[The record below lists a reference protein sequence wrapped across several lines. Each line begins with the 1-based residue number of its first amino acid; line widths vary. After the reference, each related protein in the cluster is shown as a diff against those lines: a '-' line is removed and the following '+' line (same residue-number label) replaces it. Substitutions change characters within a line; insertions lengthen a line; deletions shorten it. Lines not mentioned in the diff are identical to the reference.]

1 MVSRAARWPVQD
13 SSPRLCHPLSHSCR
27 NSSRQAPGRQA
38 GEGSE
43 IVGEMA
49 LIGKACLHG
58 GLCRGDT
65 PFQQAP
71 CLADPHRHQIAVGRD
86 ALGLGKG
93 PDQGGFAQS
102 RLKAELLQRDMPGI
116 VAPDERTGPLHLHP
130 AGRNRFHHPGVPRQ
144 QEAPGQQQRLLP
156 PELRLLPQ
164 HRPVQGPEA
173 ACQFSVPNHGHGKAG
188 HCRLP
193 MISSARASMVLRGI
207 FSPR

>member
-1 MVSRAARWPVQD
+1 MVSRAARWPRAGFVSTAV
-13 SSPRLCHPLSHSCR
+13 SSSLPFLPEQLPAGPR
-27 NSSRQAPGRQA
+27 RQA

-93 PDQGGFAQS
+93 PTRAD
-102 RLKAELLQRDMPGI
+102 LLS
-116 VAPDERTGPLHLHP
+116 P
-130 AGRNRFHHPGVPRQ
+130 A
-144 QEAPGQQQRLLP
+144 
-156 PELRLLPQ
+156 
-164 HRPVQGPEA
+164 
-173 ACQFSVPNHGHGKAG
+173 
-188 HCRLP
+188 
-193 MISSARASMVLRGI
+193 
-207 FSPR
+207 